1 VKESVPFDATV
12 SAAEKRDA
20 LSVETV
26 NVTVC
31 ELSDDGPAEMPV
43 AQLTAC
49 APESS
54 CTVWFP
60 PAVKLGATFRC
71 GAGGAGLVVVVVVV
85 VVVGGGGGGADV
97 VVVVATVVVVVAGA
111 CGATG
116 VVVVVTVVVGGAAV
130 CTGGFVVG
138 GGGGGAAC
146 VGPGWSVTTA

>member
-31 ELSDDGPAEMPV
+31 ELSDDGPAEIPV

-97 VVVVATVVVVVAGA
+97 VVVVAGG